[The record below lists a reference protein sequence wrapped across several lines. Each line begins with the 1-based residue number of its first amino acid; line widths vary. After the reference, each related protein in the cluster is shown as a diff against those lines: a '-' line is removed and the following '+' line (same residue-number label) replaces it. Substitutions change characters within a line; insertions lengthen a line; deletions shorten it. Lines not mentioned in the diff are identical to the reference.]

1 MVPAERN
8 HRKKRKTYMGKKKI
22 KKQTE
27 EELLKETVVSAQGG
41 SPPDGRAGASGGKT
55 GRLVNRGKVFVQA
68 SYNNTIITITDEK
81 GGVLARSS
89 AGSLGFKGPKKA
101 TPYASSKVAEAVFEK
116 VKKTG
121 FSEIEVFIKGIGSG
135 RESAVRSL
143 AGQGLNIISIKDITP
158 IPHNGPRPKKVRRV

>member
-1 MVPAERN
+1 
-8 HRKKRKTYMGKKKI
+8 MGKKKI

-27 EELLKETVVSAQGG
+27 EELLKDSENIKSVEKEPAV
-41 SPPDGRAGASGGKT
+41 KT
-55 GRLVNRGKVFVQA
+55 GRLVNRGKVYIQA

-101 TPYASSKVAEAVFEK
+101 TPYASSKVAESVFEK

-121 FSEIEVFIKGIGSG
+121 FSEVEVFVSGIGSG
-135 RESAVRSL
+135 RESAVRSI
-143 AGQGLNIISIKDITP
+143 AGQGFNISSIKDITP